1 MSLLIPLIV
10 IGGGGFVLCTVLA
23 LRLPAGES
31 RWLIR
36 WLTIALFLRLGL
48 ATGFELVREA
58 RIYHDDA
65 DGYEIVGMA
74 MADGWRDLR
83 PPIDMTLD
91 KPHNYGYFYVAGAVY
106 YVLGNQPMAAA
117 AFNALLGTLLVLLAY
132 LQTRMVFHPAVA
144 RRTVQLTALFP
155 SLVLWSA
162 IASKD
167 TAVTFLVSL
176 AVYSCMRLKERF
188 SLPSLLGIVV
198 SLAAVWPIR
207 YYMLYFAAMALLGAM
222 VVAPGLRAAT
232 GFVKQAVTAGALA
245 LVLVVVGVAGSAQ
258 ESASGLTLE
267 RAAGYRAGMAR
278 GAESGFGR
286 GADTSTAGGALGFLP
301 LGMAVL
307 LFGPFP
313 WQFTSARSVAALP
326 ELLIW
331 WSFVPALWAGLRF
344 AVRWRFDR
352 VSPMVL
358 FAALLT
364 PAYALVAGN
373 VGTAFRMRAQIVIYL
388 LAFVAVGQ
396 FLARCRKTGVDP
408 RRMLTP

>member
-10 IGGGGFVLCTVLA
+10 LGGGGLVLCTVLA
-23 LRLPAGES
+23 LRLPGAES
-31 RWLIR
+31 QWLVRWLA
-36 WLTIALFLRLGL
+36 IALFLRLGL
-48 ATGFELVREA
+48 ATSFEVVREL

-65 DGYEIVGMA
+65 DGYELIGMA
-74 MADGWRDLR
+74 MADGWRGR
-83 PPIDMTLD
+83 GPAIDMAEGR
-91 KPHNYGYFYVAGAVY
+91 PHNYGYFYVSGAVY
-106 YVLGNQPMAAA
+106 YVVGNHPMAAA
-117 AFNALLGTLLVLLAY
+117 ALNALLGTLLVLLAY
-132 LQTRMVFHPAVA
+132 HQTRMAFHPAVA

-155 SLVLWSA
+155 SLVMWSA

-167 TAVTFLVSL
+167 TVVTFLVSL

-188 SLPSLLGIVV
+188 SLLALVGVV
-198 SLAAVWPIR
+198 GPLAAVWPVR
-207 YYMLYFAAMALLGAM
+207 YYMLYFAGLAVLGAM
-222 VVAPGLRAAT
+222 IVAPGLRAAT
-232 GFVKQAVTAGALA
+232 GFVKQAVTAGALV

-258 ESASGLTLE
+258 ESTADLSLE
-267 RAAGYRAGMAR
+267 RVADYRSGMAL
-278 GAESGFGR
+278 GADSGF
-286 GADTSTAGGALGFLP
+286 AKAVDTSTAGGALGFLP
-301 LGMAVL
+301 VGMVVL

-313 WQFTSARSVAALP
+313 WQFTSARSIATLP
-326 ELLIW
+326 ELLVW

-396 FLARCRKTGVDP
+396 FLRKCKRSGIDP
-408 RRMLTP
+408 RRVLGP